1 MWSELQQAKDVVY
14 PITGTPSRQPQPTT
28 TSSKRKVVS
37 NARLALRRDA
47 LDRLLAQRLKRDLA
61 QAWRIWRAS
70 LGFFRPPTVADAEAR
85 IEQAIAAVREA
96 NLAHRTKL
104 EDSTELET
112 AAEQDLTVDDDID
125 DLYDQLD
132 QYAADLD
139 EANARIRDLEDQLA
153 AALKNN
159 HTLPPRPAP
168 SRLLVVC
175 TLLAAARSLWVFWT
189 SLAPVR
195 KLQTRLVH

>member
-14 PITGTPSRQPQPTT
+14 PITGTPSRHPQPTT

-47 LDRLLAQRLKRDLA
+47 LDRLLEQRIKRDLA
-61 QAWRIWRAS
+61 EAWRIWRAS
-70 LGFFRPPTVADAEAR
+70 LGFNRPPTIADAEAR
-85 IEQAIAAVREA
+85 IEQAIAAAREA
-96 NLAHRTKL
+96 NLTQRAK
-104 EDSTELET
+104 ETELE
-112 AAEQDLTVDDDID
+112 AADEDLTVDDDID

-159 HTLPPRPAP
+159 HTVPPRPAP
-168 SRLLVVC
+168 ARLLVVC
-175 TLLAAARSLWVFWT
+175 TVLAAARAFWVFWT

-195 KLQTRLVH
+195 KPQTTRLVH